1 MDELAQNIIIPI
13 KGMTKGSHSFN
24 YVIDGKFFQIFG
36 NTQIKDAD
44 CSVKA
49 DVVRHSTLMSVVCH
63 IGGFVVVEC
72 DRCLDDLVLKVDV
85 DRELTVGFGS
95 VDLDDSID
103 EDDVLVIGETD
114 GEADISQFVYD
125 YICLSLPIM
134 KVHPDGKCNPEM
146 MKRLETQS
154 DDSSEAAD
162 SPFSALKDML
172 NE

>member
-1 MDELAQNIIIPI
+1 MEETAHNIIIPV
-13 KGMTKGSHSFN
+13 KGMTKGAHSFSFA
-24 YVIDGKFFQIFG
+24 IDGKFFQTFG
-36 NTQIKDAD
+36 NTRIKDAD
-44 CSVKA
+44 CSIKA

-85 DRELTVGFGS
+85 DRTLTVGFGS
-95 VDLDDSID
+95 VDIDDSV
-103 EDDVLVIGETD
+103 EEEDVLVISEDD
-114 GEADISQFVYD
+114 GEVDISQFVYD

-146 MKRLETQS
+146 IKRLAPQTEKPAA
-154 DDSSEAAD
+154 AAD
-162 SPFSALKDML
+162 SPFSALKDLL